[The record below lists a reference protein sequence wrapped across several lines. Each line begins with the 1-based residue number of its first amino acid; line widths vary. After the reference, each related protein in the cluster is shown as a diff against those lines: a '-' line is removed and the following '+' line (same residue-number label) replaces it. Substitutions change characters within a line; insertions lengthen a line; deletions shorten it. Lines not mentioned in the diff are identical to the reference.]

1 MSRFFGQSKS
11 NVVSKPTL
19 NDTASIIDSRVE
31 VLNRQIAAVDQGL
44 LKKKNWDLIKIFVF
58 RITSL

>member
-1 MSRFFGQSKS
+1 MNRFFGQSKP

-44 LKKKNWDLIKIFVF
+44 LKKKN
-58 RITSL
+58 

>member
-1 MSRFFGQSKS
+1 MSRFFGQSKPK
-11 NVVSKPTL
+11 VVSKPTL

-44 LKKKNWDLIKIFVF
+44 LKKKN
-58 RITSL
+58 